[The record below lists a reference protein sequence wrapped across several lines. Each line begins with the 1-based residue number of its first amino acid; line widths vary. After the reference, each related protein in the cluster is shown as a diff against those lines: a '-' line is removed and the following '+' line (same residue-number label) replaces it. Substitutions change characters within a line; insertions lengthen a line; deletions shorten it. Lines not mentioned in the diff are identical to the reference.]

1 MCKLSYPFKCQ
12 VGLGTVWY
20 PNLVIQLSSAPS
32 LQLQYS
38 LSAMLH
44 CRGIKIAI
52 DLKNSTPDDGKLRA
66 FHRHLKANKGRTDIV
81 QLKEEVE
88 AFATEFPMPGL

>member
-1 MCKLSYPFKCQ
+1 MTS
-12 VGLGTVWY
+12 VM
-20 PNLVIQLSSAPS
+20 
-32 LQLQYS
+32 
-38 LSAMLH
+38 MLH

-81 QLKEEVE
+81 ELKEEVE